1 MQPILQGLKV
11 VELASVLAGPAV
23 GMFFAELGAEVI
35 KVEHKTSGGDVT
47 RSWKLPG
54 EDPAALSSAYYA
66 SVNWGK
72 TVWMCDLTDPADRE
86 KVLDVIRR
94 ADVVISNFRQDS
106 ARKLGMD
113 YDTLRQSNPRLIFGQ
128 ITGFGDDNP
137 LPAFDVVLQAEAGF
151 LFMCGELGGE
161 PVKMPVALID
171 LLAAHQLKEGLLLA
185 LLQRERTGEG
195 AYVSVSLLES
205 AIASLANQATNW
217 LMAGHIPQRMGSMH
231 PNIAPYGDIF
241 YTSDDKPVV
250 LAIGN
255 ERQFEMLCKQLALS
269 DLPQDE
275 HFCTN
280 AARVRH
286 RKALCETL
294 APAIKTRRR
303 DELLDALQSAG
314 VPCAGIRNMQ
324 EVFEL
329 PAAKAM
335 ILEELSPEGIL
346 TKRPGTVVFRVK
358 FGYGCEASKDS

>member
-1 MQPILQGLKV
+1 
-11 VELASVLAGPAV
+11 
-23 GMFFAELGAEVI
+23 
-35 KVEHKTSGGDVT
+35 VT
-47 RSWKLPG
+47 RSWKLPS
-54 EDPAALSSAYYA
+54 EDPHAYSSAYYA

-72 TVWMCDLTDPADRE
+72 TVWMRDLTDPADRE
-86 KVLDVIRR
+86 QVLDAIRR

-113 YDTLRQSNPRLIFGQ
+113 YDTLRQSNPRLIYGQ

-151 LFMCGELGGE
+151 LFMTGEPGGE

-195 AYVSVSLLES
+195 AYVSVSLLDS

-241 YTSDDKPVV
+241 YTADEKPIV
-250 LAIGN
+250 LAVGN
-255 ERQFEMLCKQLALS
+255 ERQFEALCLCIGLEP
-269 DLPQDE
+269 LPQDE
-275 HFCTN
+275 RFCTN
-280 AARVRH
+280 AARVSH
-286 RKALCETL
+286 RQALCELL
-294 APAIKTRRR
+294 APAIGKHQR
-303 DELLDALQSAG
+303 DDLLHTLHAAG

-335 ILEELSPEGIL
+335 ILEELSPEEVL
-346 TKRPGTVVFRVK
+346 TRRPGTVVFRM
-358 FGYGCEASKDS
+358 A